1 MGKVMTNSKEIPP
14 AGYIKKQILIYAVLF
29 SLCIGFFG
37 GTLYSSFKLAPGNP
51 VKEQGKAS
59 VQKADPDEHPD
70 LSMELS
76 AKISEIQQYLKDHP
90 DDAEA
95 WTKVGDLFYDS
106 DQAQNAI
113 DAYEASLAIEP
124 GRTGVITDLGTMYRR
139 NNQPQKAIEAFDKAI
154 AIDPSFET
162 ARFNKGVVLLH
173 DLNDL
178 EGCIKE
184 WEAIVEINPMAMA
197 PNGDSVD
204 ALVQRMKTRKP
215 ASAKE
220 NTP

>member
-1 MGKVMTNSKEIPP
+1 MTFGKEANP
-14 AGYIKKQILIYAVLF
+14 AGYIKKQTFIYSVLI

-51 VKEQGKAS
+51 VKEPGKITG
-59 VQKADPDEHPD
+59 QKEAPNDHPD

-76 AKISEIQQYLKDHP
+76 EKIAELDRHLKNNP

-95 WTKVGDLFYDS
+95 WTKLGDLFYDS

-113 DAYEASLAIEP
+113 DAYEKSLALEP
-124 GRTGVITDLGTMYRR
+124 GRAGVMTDLGTMYRR
-139 NNQPQKAIEAFDKAI
+139 NNEPQKAIEVFDKAI

-184 WEAIVEINPMAMA
+184 WEALVEMNPMAMA

-204 ALVQRMKTRKP
+204 AIIQRMKNRK
-215 ASAKE
+215 SAPGKE

>member
-1 MGKVMTNSKEIPP
+1 MMMASVKDINPE
-14 AGYIKKQILIYAVLF
+14 GYVKKQTLIVAIVSCLA
-29 SLCIGFFG
+29 IGFVG
-37 GTLYSSFKLAPGNP
+37 GTLYSSFKLAPGNS
-51 VKEQGKAS
+51 VKEKGKAL
-59 VQKADPDEHPD
+59 VQKAESDEHPD

-76 AKISEIQQYLKDHP
+76 VKISEIQEYLKTHP

-95 WTKVGDLFYDS
+95 WTKVGNLFYDS

-113 DAYEASLAIEP
+113 DAYEKSLAIEP
-124 GRTGVITDLGTMYRR
+124 GRIGVITDLGTMYRR
-139 NNQPQKAIEAFDKAI
+139 NNQPQKAIESFDKAI

-184 WEAIVEINPMAMA
+184 WEAIIEINPMAMA

-215 ASAKE
+215 ASDKE

>member
-1 MGKVMTNSKEIPP
+1 MTNGKETSPI
-14 AGYIKKQILIYAVLF
+14 GYIKKQTLIYAVIL

-37 GTLYSSFKLAPGNP
+37 GTLYSSFKLAPGNSA
-51 VKEQGKAS
+51 KAQGKSSA
-59 VQKADPDEHPD
+59 QKEDPHEHQD

-76 AKISEIQQYLKDHP
+76 AKIAELEQYLKNNP
-90 DDAEA
+90 DDAGQ
-95 WTKVGDLFYDS
+95 WTNLGNLFYDS

-113 DAYEASLAIEP
+113 DAYEKSLVIEP
-124 GRTGVITDLGTMYRR
+124 GRAGVITDLGTMYRK
-139 NNQPQKAIEAFDKAI
+139 NNEPKKAIEAFDKAI
-154 AIDPSFET
+154 AVDPSFET

-184 WEAIVEINPMAMA
+184 WETLVEMNPMAIA

-204 ALVQRMKTRKP
+204 AIVQRMKSRKP
-215 ASAKE
+215 APGKE

>member
-1 MGKVMTNSKEIPP
+1 MTHDKEKAPT
-14 AGYIKKQILIYAVLF
+14 GYIKKQTLIYAVL
-29 SLCIGFFG
+29 LCLGIGFFG
-37 GTLYSSFKLAPGNP
+37 GTLYSSFKLVPANP
-51 VKEQGKAS
+51 VKGSGKMAA
-59 VQKADPDEHPD
+59 QKEDPHDHTD

-76 AKISEIQQYLKDHP
+76 AKIAELEQYLKKNP

-95 WTKVGDLFYDS
+95 WTNLGNLFYDS

-113 DAYEASLAIEP
+113 DAYEKSLVLEP

-139 NNQPQKAIEAFDKAI
+139 NNEPQKAIETFDKAI

-178 EGCIKE
+178 EGGIKE
-184 WEAIVEINPMAMA
+184 WEALVEKNPMAMA
-197 PNGDSVD
+197 PNGESVD
-204 ALVQRMKTRKP
+204 AIIQRLKGRKP
-215 ASAKE
+215 APGKE